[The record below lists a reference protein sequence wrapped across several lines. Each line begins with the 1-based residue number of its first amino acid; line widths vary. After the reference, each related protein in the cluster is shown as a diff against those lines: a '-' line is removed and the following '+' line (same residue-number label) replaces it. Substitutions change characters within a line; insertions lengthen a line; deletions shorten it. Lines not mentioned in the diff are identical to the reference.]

1 VNHSIGSSAKLL
13 SNVAFVHFCY
23 ASRGKLFH
31 VKKGSLITLTAR
43 GLYCEKGAFYIDPWK
58 PVDRA
63 VVTHAHS
70 DHAYRGSGSY
80 LVADEGIG
88 LARIRLWSEE
98 NPEPNIEGIPYGEHV
113 DMNGVNLSFHPAGHI
128 LGSAQA
134 RVEYKGEV
142 WVVSGDYKLT
152 PDPTCRPFE
161 PVKCHQF
168 ITEATF
174 GLPIYR
180 WPRPTETFG
189 EINDWWRRNQERGK
203 ASVVFAYSLGK
214 AQRIL
219 AGVDA
224 SIGRI
229 YTHGAVERLTR
240 AYREA
245 GVQLPATTYAGSV
258 ENKKDFI
265 GSLVIGPPSAQAT
278 TWTRKFGT
286 PSTGFASGWMMV
298 RGARRQR
305 AVDRGF
311 VLSDHADWP
320 ELNEAI
326 RATEA
331 ETVYVTHGFMDEVV
345 RWLKEQGVNA
355 VRLKTHFMG
364 DDAPELIDEE
374 SEASLPKWRV

>member
-1 VNHSIGSSAKLL
+1 
-13 SNVAFVHFCY
+13 
-23 ASRGKLFH
+23 

-43 GLYCEKGAFYIDPWK
+43 GLYCEKGHFYIDPWK
-58 PVDRA
+58 PVERA
-63 VVTHAHS
+63 VLTHAHA
-70 DHAYRGSGSY
+70 DHAYRGSTKY
-80 LVADEGIG
+80 LVAKPGEGI
-88 LARIRLWSEE
+88 ARIRLWSEE
-98 NPEPNIEGIPYGEHV
+98 NGDPIIETADYRKKV
-113 DMNGVNLSFHPAGHI
+113 DLNGAKVSFHPAGHI
-128 LGSAQA
+128 LGSAQV
-134 RVEYKGEV
+134 RVEHKGEI

-152 PDPTCRPFE
+152 PDPTCAAYE

-180 WPRPTETFG
+180 WPKPEHVFE
-189 EINDWWRRNQERGK
+189 EINDWWRRNQDRGK

-219 AGVDA
+219 AGIDP

-245 GVQLPATTYAGSV
+245 GVKLADTTYAGSV

-265 GSLVIGPPSAQAT
+265 GSLIVGPPSAQAS

-298 RGARRQR
+298 RGTRRQR

-311 VLSDHADWP
+311 VISDHADWP

-326 RATEA
+326 RSSEA

-364 DDAPELIDEE
+364 DDAPDLIDEE
-374 SEASLPKWRV
+374 NEAQLPKWRV

>member
-1 VNHSIGSSAKLL
+1 M
-13 SNVAFVHFCY
+13 
-23 ASRGKLFH
+23 
-31 VKKGSLITLTAR
+31 KKGSLITLTAR
-43 GLYCEKGAFYIDPWK
+43 GLYCEKGDFYIDPWK
-58 PVDRA
+58 PVERA

-70 DHAYRGSGSY
+70 DHAHRGSGSY
-80 LVADEGIG
+80 LVADEGIA

-98 NPEPNIEGIPYGEHV
+98 NPDPKIEGVPYGKQL
-113 DMNGVNLSFHPAGHI
+113 DINGVKLSFHPAGHI
-128 LGSAQA
+128 LGSAQV
-134 RVEYKGEV
+134 RVEHKGEV

-152 PDPTCRPFE
+152 PDPTCRAFE
-161 PVKCHQF
+161 PVKCHNF

-180 WPRPTETFG
+180 WPKPTEVFG
-189 EINDWWRRNQERGK
+189 EINDWWRRNQEREK
-203 ASVVFAYSLGK
+203 ASVIFAYSLGK

-219 AGVDA
+219 AGVDT

-229 YTHGAVERLTR
+229 YTHGAVERITQ
-240 AYREA
+240 AYRDA
-245 GVQLPATTYAGSV
+245 GVRLPETTYAGSV
-258 ENKKDFI
+258 EKKKDFI

-278 TWTRKFGT
+278 TWTRKFGA
-286 PSTGFASGWMMV
+286 PATGFASGWMMV

-326 RATEA
+326 RATSA

-345 RWLKEQGVNA
+345 RWLNEQRINA
-355 VRLKTHFMG
+355 VRLKTHFLG

-374 SEASLPKWRV
+374 NEVSLPKWRV